1 MGPLTRRW
9 FNTADSRQ
17 LIHIIS
23 AGQKGLGVFAKVNI
37 PRGTRII
44 AEPPLMK
51 LDQVGNSITIWK
63 AFNKLKPLEKEKYL
77 ELHHLECDKEY
88 ELMNPAL
95 EKNRQKLRIAKVL
108 AIYRLNK
115 SICHAGT
122 IVVSY
127 LPSRFN
133 HSCLPNT
140 KCAENPNLGDG
151 VSTIHAVRDI
161 KEGEELTYPYVP
173 DFNRPKDQRQGTLY
187 WQGGFLCLC
196 EACSD
201 SDFARS
207 MDHKRQELSR
217 LDQRVSDQEQYPWTK
232 VVDGS
237 STLKDFQQMEVLQK
251 DLGLHEALG
260 VTYGRAA
267 RYCCSRLQD
276 SQLTLEWASKT
287 LANNRVCLG
296 ADHPICKDLVEMVS
310 LLESAVRASGPF
322 PSAVAEFYSLPLWD
336 T

>member
-1 MGPLTRRW
+1 
-9 FNTADSRQ
+9 
-17 LIHIIS
+17 
-23 AGQKGLGVFAKVNI
+23 
-37 PRGTRII
+37 
-44 AEPPLMK
+44 MK
-51 LDQVGNSITIWK
+51 LDQVGNSMTIWK

-77 ELHHLECDKEY
+77 ELHHLECDMEY

-95 EKNRQKLRIAKVL
+95 EKNRQKLQVAKVL

-115 SICHAGT
+115 SICHTGT

-151 VSTIHAVRDI
+151 VLTIHAVRDI
-161 KEGEELTYPYVP
+161 KEGEELAYSYVP
-173 DFNRPKDQRQGTLY
+173 DFHRPKDQRQGTLY

-201 SDFARS
+201 SHFARS

-217 LDQRVSDQEQYPWTK
+217 LDQRLSDQEQYPWTK

-237 STLKDFQQMEVLQK
+237 STLKDFQQMEALQK
-251 DLGLHEALG
+251 DLGLHEAL
-260 VTYGRAA
+260 
-267 RYCCSRLQD
+267 S
-276 SQLTLEWASKT
+276 LT
-287 LANNRVCLG
+287 
-296 ADHPICKDLVEMVS
+296 
-310 LLESAVRASGPF
+310 
-322 PSAVAEFYSLPLWD
+322 
-336 T
+336 